1 MLDKLKSKKFWEC
14 AIARC
19 IRTVC
24 QTALA
29 TLTTGA
35 VLTDINWVMVGS
47 SSALAGIVSILMSIV
62 VGIPESEASK

>member
-14 AIARC
+14 ALARC

-35 VLTDINWVMVGS
+35 VLTDINWVVVAS

-62 VGIPESEASK
+62 MGIPESEE

>member
-14 AIARC
+14 ALARC

-35 VLTDINWVMVGS
+35 LLTDINWAVVGS
-47 SSALAGIVSILMSIV
+47 SSVLAGIVSILMSIV
-62 VGIPESEASK
+62 MGIPESED

>member
-1 MLDKLKSKKFWEC
+1 MLNKLKSKKFWEC

-29 TLTTGA
+29 TLTTGV
-35 VLTDINWVMVGS
+35 VLTDINWVLVAS
-47 SSALAGIVSILMSIV
+47 SSALSGIVSILMSIV
-62 VGIPESEASK
+62 MGIPESEE